1 MDCKNEGPSGLIA
14 IMEER
19 GSYEY
24 MQPGDS
30 KAELAL
36 SRRLGKSPFQTE
48 LFSLSV
54 IL

>member
-1 MDCKNEGPSGLIA
+1 MGCKNEGPSGLIA
-14 IMEER
+14 IIEQR

-24 MQPGDS
+24 MQPGDP

-36 SRRLGKSPFQTE
+36 SRMLAKSPFQAE